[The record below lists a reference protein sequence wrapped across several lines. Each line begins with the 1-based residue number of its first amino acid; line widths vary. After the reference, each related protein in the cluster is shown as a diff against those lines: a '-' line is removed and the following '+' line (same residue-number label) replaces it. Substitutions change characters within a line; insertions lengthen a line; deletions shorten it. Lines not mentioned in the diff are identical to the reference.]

1 MQTAKTDQ
9 TGRMPRLI
17 RVFAG
22 RTGDFVC
29 FVMRR
34 LKKTVMIYRDDRKS
48 RSTLIAILSVTF
60 GHIKVHVH
68 NKFPLPKIACLAI
81 VYANL

>member
-1 MQTAKTDQ
+1 MFLHGDSEDSDQ

-22 RTGDFVC
+22 RTYHFVG

-34 LKKTVMIYRDDRKS
+34 LKYTLNLLNCDLSSKFNHHKKSGSQCSVM
-48 RSTLIAILSVTF
+48 
-60 GHIKVHVH
+60 VHVTD
-68 NKFPLPKIACLAI
+68 K
-81 VYANL
+81 V